1 MVNTP
6 EQQWKQ
12 AIQDYRKKC
21 QQIMKISSSIRYAG
35 AINEYGR
42 TLSGVIKPNVTPL
55 LKSEQA
61 KNEFFIVSTLITLRN
76 SQASSIGS
84 LEHVLFKHKKVT
96 MIIIPHKKIT
106 YYITVNNKTKTI
118 DNLILEIKKIL

>member
-12 AIQDYRKKC
+12 AIQTYRKKC
-21 QQIMKISSSIRYAG
+21 QQIMRISSSIRYAG

-76 SQASSIGS
+76 SQASSIGG

-118 DNLILEIKKIL
+118 DNLILKIKKIL